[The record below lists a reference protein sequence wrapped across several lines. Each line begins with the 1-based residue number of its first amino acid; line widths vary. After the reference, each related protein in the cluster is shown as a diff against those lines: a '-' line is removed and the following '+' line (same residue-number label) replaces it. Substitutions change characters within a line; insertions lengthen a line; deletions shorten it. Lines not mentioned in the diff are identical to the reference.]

1 MVHVVNLKEK
11 PKEDLPNKTLGTT
24 PFRYFNKRKNYK
36 KFKYGNSPFIVK
48 PIKNKDAKES
58 IGVKENEGYFTF
70 HVKIGT
76 RIHQIATLTLWE
88 DGTLDL
94 FNSVSEQDIRVDNHD
109 LIFFEL
115 ENASYDLTL
124 QNSRVIKKS
133 SVTKKDTAKYIEPII
148 MPSDTK
154 IDLNHVETLIA
165 DGFNTNDLRNYDDM
179 KFKSLSRR
187 EFRHFNDSPNAH
199 QFSVEKLNLKQAY
212 MLNDF
217 YNHLNEADEE
227 TIDIDVAKIIK
238 LLKTPLTYEQITNHI
253 SKDEFV
259 LRRFYDRLKLGHV
272 KLEQLKITDGV
283 KLTKAFNEI
292 FK

>member
-1 MVHVVNLKEK
+1 MK
-11 PKEDLPNKTLGTT
+11 DIPNDTVGTT

-36 KFKYGNSPFIVK
+36 KFKYNNSNYIAQ
-48 PIKNKDAKES
+48 PIKNTDAKES
-58 IGVKENEGYFTF
+58 IGVKEDEGYFTF
-70 HVKIGT
+70 HVNIGT
-76 RIHQIATLTLWE
+76 EIHQIATLTLWE

-115 ENASYDLTL
+115 ENASYDLTM
-124 QNSRVIKKS
+124 QNARNIKKS
-133 SVTKKDTAKYIEPII
+133 NITKKDFAKYIEPII